1 MWELSKKEKQ
11 NKRMKQEKMEK
22 KMWELSAYRRR
33 GGGLEGK
40 KRERD
45 FLF

>member
-11 NKRMKQEKMEK
+11 NKRMKQEKMKK
-22 KMWELSAYRRR
+22 KMWELSAYRR
-33 GGGLEGK
+33 GSGALEGK